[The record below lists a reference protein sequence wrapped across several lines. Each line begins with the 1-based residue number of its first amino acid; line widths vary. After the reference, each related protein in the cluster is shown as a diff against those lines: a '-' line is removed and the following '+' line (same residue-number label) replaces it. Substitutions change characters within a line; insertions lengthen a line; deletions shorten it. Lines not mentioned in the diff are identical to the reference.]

1 MSSGSATLSR
11 AREIDL
17 GVKPKF
23 GTWFSSRYE
32 PLSAG
37 SIDGTDTRPHDRG
50 IASALK
56 SKFNASKDPNLCD
69 AGDAATTL
77 FIARLSP
84 KTNEQTLSEVFDKFG
99 TIVKIR
105 LVKSKKTGES
115 RRYAFIT
122 FKRAVD
128 FRRAYLDSH
137 EMIIDQHQILVDFE
151 RGRTM
156 PGWIPRRFGGG
167 LGGRKESG
175 QLRFGS
181 RDRPFRTPLMSNA
194 GPMKFQT
201 QSRFQRDNRNR
212 DSLEFFRDRDSRK
225 RSRSREHTSQR
236 RSHSRHIRRHFDDS
250 RSTRQPSRF
259 REDDSRSKRGKR
271 EEDTRGFGSSRY
283 KDERD
288 KSSRRS
294 RAHDETGDSR
304 STRTQKTGDSRS
316 SPSIKKE
323 HLLVL
328 ETELSREKERLR
340 WKRHIAYTKSDFE
353 GRRELNKR
361 IRHLGS
367 SIRDLSVKVE
377 EEKEKSTRRNTFP
390 RSRTRSF
397 PAKPRS
403 AASAIGL
410 AKGLT
415 RRSSEGNPKPSSA
428 DNTNKSIVSQ
438 YALYRQK
445 QKRLLRTQSE
455 ISRPTNLTRQST
467 AIKEQISSDKLSAV
481 KDHFQKSEK
490 RLQFRAEQIEQIEK
504 ERLDELRRLREFRQR
519 EVDMK
524 RTVRSNEIS
533 KLQQLDE
540 EYQSILEVSQ
550 QRDQQQTNEYLK
562 ARKRESAR
570 RKRIIHQ
577 QQINRVRVREQ
588 LEVREHQWRMELAR
602 AKEVMDQDENE
613 HDVKR
618 QIRRKS
624 SEDRILTRSLSDPG
638 SPSIELL
645 EDLNTSDLI
654 DHLSECGS
662 STSSGSDGVADNA
675 IKVEVRVSKC

>member
-304 STRTQKTGDSRS
+304 STRTQKTGDSRR

-323 HLLVL
+323 R
-328 ETELSREKERLR
+328 EYSLSNRSGMSNN
-340 WKRHIAYTKSDFE
+340 YKSDHVSRRSERNSFE
-353 GRRELNKR
+353 RDFRSTQTQTPSEECVSVPKQ
-361 IRHLGS
+361 S
-367 SIRDLSVKVE
+367 SMTNDS
-377 EEKEKSTRRNTFP
+377 
-390 RSRTRSF
+390 RSRQSERCGINSD
-397 PAKPRS
+397 S
-403 AASAIGL
+403 
-410 AKGLT
+410 
-415 RRSSEGNPKPSSA
+415 RSSRPIKYEDGS
-428 DNTNKSIVSQ
+428 D
-438 YALYRQK
+438 
-445 QKRLLRTQSE
+445 
-455 ISRPTNLTRQST
+455 SRSKRQSDQLKT
-467 AIKEQISSDKLSAV
+467 RDDVDDRWRPSDYV
-481 KDHFQKSEK
+481 GD
-490 RLQFRAEQIEQIEK
+490 
-504 ERLDELRRLREFRQR
+504 
-519 EVDMK
+519 
-524 RTVRSNEIS
+524 
-533 KLQQLDE
+533 
-540 EYQSILEVSQ
+540 
-550 QRDQQQTNEYLK
+550 
-562 ARKRESAR
+562 
-570 RKRIIHQ
+570 
-577 QQINRVRVREQ
+577 
-588 LEVREHQWRMELAR
+588 
-602 AKEVMDQDENE
+602 
-613 HDVKR
+613 
-618 QIRRKS
+618 
-624 SEDRILTRSLSDPG
+624 SD
-638 SPSIELL
+638 
-645 EDLNTSDLI
+645 
-654 DHLSECGS
+654 
-662 STSSGSDGVADNA
+662 
-675 IKVEVRVSKC
+675 